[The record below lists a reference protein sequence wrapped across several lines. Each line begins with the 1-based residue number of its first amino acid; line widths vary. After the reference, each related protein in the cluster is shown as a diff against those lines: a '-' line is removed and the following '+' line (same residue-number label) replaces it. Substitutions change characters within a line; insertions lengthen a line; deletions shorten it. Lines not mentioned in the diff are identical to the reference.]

1 MFKKA
6 KTLIAAFVILS
17 FLGGAVPARALDRDR
32 DDDRR
37 CEQRIR
43 NAERRLHDAE
53 RRHGEHSRQA
63 RARRHDLEEARERC
77 HRGDRDHDRDHDYDH
92 DRR

>member
-1 MFKKA
+1 MLKKA
-6 KTLIAAFVILS
+6 KTLVAAFVICS
-17 FLGGAVPARALDRDR
+17 FLGGVVPARALDRDH
-32 DDDRR
+32 DNDRR
-37 CEQRIR
+37 CEQQIR

-53 RRHGEHSRQA
+53 RKHGQHSRQA

-77 HRGDRDHDRDHDYDH
+77 HRGDRDRDRDHDR

>member
-1 MFKKA
+1 MLKKA
-6 KTLIAAFVILS
+6 KTLIAAFVICS
-17 FLGGAVPARALDRDR
+17 FLAGAVPARALDHDNDR
-32 DDDRR
+32 K

-43 NAERRLHDAE
+43 NAERRLRDAE
-53 RRHGEHSRQA
+53 RKHGGHSRQA

-77 HRGDRDHDRDHDYDH
+77 HRGDRDHDH

>member
-1 MFKKA
+1 MFKKV

-17 FLGGAVPARALDRDR
+17 FLGGAVPARAIDR
-32 DDDRR
+32 DDDRK

-53 RRHGEHSRQA
+53 RKHGEHSRQA

-77 HRGDRDHDRDHDYDH
+77 HRGDRDRDHDHDH

>member
-6 KTLIAAFVILS
+6 KTLVAAFVILS
-17 FLGGAVPARALDRDR
+17 FLGGAVPVRAIDR
-32 DDDRR
+32 DDDRK

-77 HRGDRDHDRDHDYDH
+77 HRDRDRDRDHDHDH